1 MSVKQ
6 MSNADEKTNRIQ
18 SKTTSPAWDHGSHAE
33 FFDYYANES
42 LSPRAAERFR
52 AIRDAIL
59 RVDPS
64 KDGRQPCDVADIGC
78 GAGTQSMLWAELG
91 HRVHGVDVNEPLLDL
106 ARERATNAGYKIKFL
121 LGSAVSLPLPDNSMD
136 VCMAV
141 ELLEHVAGWQS
152 CVKEF
157 IRVLRPG
164 GVLFMSTTNKLCPLQ
179 QEFTLPLYSWYPGPL
194 KRYCEKLAMTTRPQ
208 LANYAKYPAVNW
220 FSYYGLRNE
229 LARRGFHS
237 MDRFDLMDIS
247 KKGSASKAI
256 VATIRAIPILR
267 WFGHIATPGTTILAV
282 KRAKD

>member
-106 ARERATNAGYKIKFL
+106 ARERATNA
-121 LGSAVSLPLPDNSMD
+121 
-136 VCMAV
+136 
-141 ELLEHVAGWQS
+141 
-152 CVKEF
+152 
-157 IRVLRPG
+157 
-164 GVLFMSTTNKLCPLQ
+164 
-179 QEFTLPLYSWYPGPL
+179 
-194 KRYCEKLAMTTRPQ
+194 
-208 LANYAKYPAVNW
+208 
-220 FSYYGLRNE
+220 
-229 LARRGFHS
+229 
-237 MDRFDLMDIS
+237 
-247 KKGSASKAI
+247 
-256 VATIRAIPILR
+256 
-267 WFGHIATPGTTILAV
+267 
-282 KRAKD
+282 